1 MNNKNKAGSKGVMKK
16 GGRKEQ
22 QKRLV
27 KRRKTEGREERW
39 RRGQRIKFD
48 KVGKIKGGQI
58 TEDGKEE

>member
-1 MNNKNKAGSKGVMKK
+1 MNNKNKAGNKGVMKK

-39 RRGQRIKFD
+39 RRGRRIKFD

>member
-1 MNNKNKAGSKGVMKK
+1 MKK